1 MKKENRIFVV
11 NWAEYEGN
19 EKVMTSGQFID
30 IYSTFEKAHAAVMQ
44 VIRDGV
50 KDEIDSCCDNEDEVE
65 ATFGTK
71 DFDEIVKKFIVRDG
85 KSFVIV
91 YNPNTDVE
99 THYGITC
106 YDVNQVV

>member
-1 MKKENRIFVV
+1 
-11 NWAEYEGN
+11 
-19 EKVMTSGQFID
+19 
-30 IYSTFEKAHAAVMQ
+30 MQ

-50 KDEIDSCCDNEDEVE
+50 KDDMESYDEDYWMD
-65 ATFGTK
+65 AYGTK

-85 KSFVIV
+85 KSFVV
-91 YNPNTDVE
+91 VSNPNTDVE